1 MTRPTFGTDPT
12 WHRQEKYKRYHGDNG
27 AKPRAK
33 MAVVQAL
40 GTLNSTHGFVPVGMI
55 LKQDPALTRPSVHR
69 VLLELEREAC
79 LVTRGQPFQQHIR
92 QYCLGTIAHH
102 QRLVVLPPDDLRSA
116 TEAERRLHYL
126 HLELQG

>member
-1 MTRPTFGTDPT
+1 
-12 WHRQEKYKRYHGDNG
+12 
-27 AKPRAK
+27 

-40 GTLNSTHGFVPVGMI
+40 RTLNSAHGFVPVGMI

-102 QRLVVLPPDDLRSA
+102 KRLVVLPPDDLRSA